1 MKKIVFVLFLI
12 MASSFAFAEGEPGN
26 TWSADNPIPCQTASL
41 SGVNVSCYGLANGS
55 ATVTINQPGTYR
67 VIWSNGVVINSTTS
81 LTHSISGLTAGYYDV
96 QVINIGNGCS
106 AFDIINITQP
116 ALLTT
121 TTTQVDVK
129 CFGLLTASIN
139 LSVSGGTPGYN
150 YTWSNGPTT
159 QDIAGIGAGTY
170 LVTVTDFRGC
180 QARDTVDISQPAQAL
195 GQSLTSQDP
204 NCFGSADAWI
214 DLTVWGGTTPY
225 VYSWNSGAFAS
236 QDIDNILA
244 GNYSVLVTDANN
256 CTISTAVTLT
266 NPPLLT
272 LASSSTN
279 NLCYGET
286 NGTINLITT
295 GGTLPYT
302 YTWANTDYLLGWST
316 EDLADLPNY
325 EYFVTVTDAKGC
337 TFIDSAEITSPTQ
350 LNSSITSTNVT
361 TFGGSNG
368 SINLTVTGGVSP
380 YIILWSNGNSN
391 PNLSNIP
398 AGWYSVLITDNNGC
412 LRADSVYI
420 SEPLDPLTAE
430 LELTHVTCFGGSNG
444 AISAVASGGTPPYS
458 FHWSTGSA
466 SNEIADLI
474 AGIYSLTVTDFYGN
488 TYLTSDTIVQ
498 ATPITFSQVVTNVSC
513 NGLPNGDID
522 VTVSGG
528 TPSYTYEWYNSE
540 YVLAALTED
549 ISGMPADQYYL
560 QVTDTVG
567 CMGSISLSI
576 SQPVSMQIEM
586 DQTNV
591 YCAGG
596 ATGTGNCTVTG
607 GTMPYTYAWSN
618 GAVTSDISAISAGSY
633 VVTVTDANSCF
644 IVDSIRITQTDSVN
658 IDVSMVPVSCID
670 QHDGKATA
678 FASGG
683 NGDYIYLW
691 NNSAATSTIED
702 LDAGVYNITV
712 TDLMGC
718 VGTGAVTV
726 ITTEVECINIPTCF
740 TPNDDGLNDVWV
752 IKDADLYP
760 EFSLKI
766 YNRWGLIVYEIAGSY
781 EAWDGTYKGDP
792 IPAATYYYFL
802 QLSAESEVRQGNI
815 TIVR

>member
-1 MKKIVFVLFLI
+1 MKRIVFGLI
-12 MASSFAFAEGEPGN
+12 FIAASTFAFAEGGPGN
-26 TWSADNPIPCQTASL
+26 TWYADNPIPCHTASL

-55 ATVTINQPGTYR
+55 ATLTINQPGTYR

-116 ALLTT
+116 AVLTT
-121 TTTQVDVK
+121 THTQVDVK
-129 CFGLLTASIN
+129 CFGLLTGSIN

-150 YTWSNGPTT
+150 YIWSSGPTT
-159 QDIAGIGAGTY
+159 QDISGIGAGNY

-180 QARDTVDISQPAQAL
+180 QARDTVDITQPAQAL
-195 GQSLTSQDP
+195 GQSYTSLNP
-204 NCFGSADAWI
+204 NCFGSSDAWI

-225 VYSWNSGAFAS
+225 VYNWNSGAFAS
-236 QDIDNILA
+236 QDLDNILA
-244 GNYSVLVTDANN
+244 GNYSVVVTDANN
-256 CTISTAVTLT
+256 CTISTAVTLI

-272 LASSSTN
+272 LSSTSVD
-279 NLCYGET
+279 NLCYGAS
-286 NGTINLITT
+286 NGSINLTT
-295 GGTLPYT
+295 IGGTLPYT
-302 YTWANTDYLLGWST
+302 YVWANTDYLLSWST
-316 EDLADLPNY
+316 EDLSNLPNS
-325 EYFVTVTDAKGC
+325 EYFVTVVDSKGC
-337 TFIDSAEITSPTQ
+337 FRIDSAEITSPNQ
-350 LNSSITSTNVT
+350 LTSSITSTNVT

-368 SINLTVTGGVSP
+368 SINLTVTGGIGP
-380 YIILWSNGNSN
+380 YIILWSNGNTN
-391 PNLSNIP
+391 PNLSGIP

-412 LRADSVYI
+412 QRDDSVYI

-444 AISAVASGGTPPYS
+444 AINAVASGGTQPYT

-466 SNEIADLI
+466 SSEIGDLN
-474 AGIYSLTVTDFYGN
+474 AGIYSLTVTDFFGN

-498 ATPITFSQVVTNVSC
+498 PDAISFAQVVTNVSC
-513 NGLPNGDID
+513 NGLPNGIID

-528 TPSYTYEWYNSE
+528 TPSYIYEWYNSE

-560 QVTDTVG
+560 QVTDTLG
-567 CMGSISLSI
+567 CSGSLSI
-576 SQPVSMQIEM
+576 SITQPDILQIEM
-586 DQTNV
+586 DRTNV
-591 YCAGG
+591 NCAGG
-596 ATGTGNCTVTG
+596 ATGTGHCTVTG
-607 GTMPYTYAWSN
+607 GTLPYTFQWSN
-618 GAVTSDISAISAGSY
+618 GASTPDITALAAGVY
-633 VVTVTDANSCF
+633 VVTVTDAHFCF
-644 IVDSIRITQTDSVN
+644 MVDSIRITQTDSLNV
-658 IDVSMVPVSCID
+658 DFTMVPVSCID

-683 NGDYIYLW
+683 NGDYTYLW
-691 NNSAATSTIED
+691 NNSATTSEIED
-702 LDAGVYNITV
+702 LEAGLYNISV

-718 VGTGAVTV
+718 SGTGAVTV
-726 ITTEVECINIPTCF
+726 TKMEIECINIPTCF

-752 IKDADLYP
+752 IKDASLYP

-781 EAWDGTYKGDP
+781 EAWDGTFKGEP

-802 QLSAESEVRQGNI
+802 QLSAQSEVRQGTI